1 MVRPGADA
9 RKEQY
14 GQPRKHPTRNGCARD
29 TRRKRSRTF
38 HSRNASTPQPAAT
51 AISAALLIDAG
62 RTTTVMS
69 AAPQPSR

>member
-1 MVRPGADA
+1 MVCPGADA

-14 GQPRKHPTRNGCARD
+14 GQPRKHPHAQWM
-29 TRRKRSRTF
+29 RTGY
-38 HSRNASTPQPAAT
+38 ASEAIPDIPLPECEHPAAAAT